1 MACPHKNTLNILKF
15 AIIMQLYSALY
26 VVRLCSRE
34 DQISNSRHSTDRHI
48 MAYSHSNGSFFVK
61 WIHVSTLF
69 VSVANS
75 NSIWKG
81 NDSTTIIKLNFK
93 NQRLFWLYVY
103 NLILK
108 ITNIRVGNTDTWIQL
123 SRVDSYLVLVGGA
136 KLSD

>member
-1 MACPHKNTLNILKF
+1 MACTHKNTLNILKF

-75 NSIWKG
+75 NSIWKW
-81 NDSTTIIKLNFK
+81 NNSTIIIKINFK
-93 NQRLFWLYVY
+93 NQQLFWLYVVY
-103 NLILK
+103 NPILK

-123 SRVDSYLVLVGGA
+123 SRVDSSIGWRL
-136 KLSD
+136 